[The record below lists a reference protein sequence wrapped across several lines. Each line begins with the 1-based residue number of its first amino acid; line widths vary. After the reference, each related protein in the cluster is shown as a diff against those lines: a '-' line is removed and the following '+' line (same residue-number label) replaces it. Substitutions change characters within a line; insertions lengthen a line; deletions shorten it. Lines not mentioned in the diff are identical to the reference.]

1 MHLGLRF
8 LIPSRLRKLAILT
21 PFYLRRPMQTLDS
34 HFAELTPQRHL
45 ITGGTGFIGTALV
58 QQLLRQGHPVTL
70 WVRDPAK
77 AQRRFGQGV
86 RCVTSLDE
94 LAADDT
100 FDTVINLAGA
110 PIVGPPWTAGRRAQ
124 LLASRVGVTLGLLT
138 WLARTAQKP
147 STWLQAS
154 AIGFY
159 GVRPPEEALTEH
171 SAAGAGFMSELCVK
185 WEAAAAQANA
195 MGVLRQVTLRLGVVL
210 GKGGALPPLLLP
222 IRLGLGGRMG
232 DGRQMFSWIHLHDVL
247 AIMATALQDGTMQGV
262 YNTVAPDV
270 VSQGEFAVTAG
281 QVLHRPVWLP
291 LPAWVLR
298 LPMGEM
304 AQLFVDGQRV
314 VPARLQAQ
322 GFVFAYPEL
331 LGALKDLA

>member
-1 MHLGLRF
+1 
-8 LIPSRLRKLAILT
+8 
-21 PFYLRRPMQTLDS
+21 
-34 HFAELTPQRHL
+34 
-45 ITGGTGFIGTALV
+45 
-58 QQLLRQGHPVTL
+58 
-70 WVRDPAK
+70 
-77 AQRRFGQGV
+77 
-86 RCVTSLDE
+86 
-94 LAADDT
+94 
-100 FDTVINLAGA
+100 
-110 PIVGPPWTAGRRAQ
+110 
-124 LLASRVGVTLGLLT
+124 
-138 WLARTAQKP
+138 
-147 STWLQAS
+147 
-154 AIGFY
+154 
-159 GVRPPEEALTEH
+159 
-171 SAAGAGFMSELCVK
+171 MSELCVK

>member
-1 MHLGLRF
+1 
-8 LIPSRLRKLAILT
+8 
-21 PFYLRRPMQTLDS
+21 MQAPQPLDS
-34 HFAELTPQRHL
+34 LFSKLPPQRHL

-58 QQLLRQGHPVTL
+58 QQLQRHGHQITL
-70 WVRDPAK
+70 WVRNPAK
-77 AQRRFGQGV
+77 AQQRFGQGV

-94 LAADDT
+94 LVADDA
-100 FDTVINLAGA
+100 FDTVINLAGT
-110 PIVGPPWTAGRRAQ
+110 PVVGPPWTAGRRSQ
-124 LLASRVGVTLGLLT
+124 LLASRVGVTQGLLT
-138 WLARTAQKP
+138 WLARTTHKP

-159 GVRPPEEALTEH
+159 GVRPPEEALDEQG
-171 SAAGAGFMSELCVK
+171 AAGSGFMSELCVK

-195 MGVLRQVTLRLGVVL
+195 MGVRQVTLRLGVVL

-232 DGRQMFSWIHLHDVL
+232 DGRQMFSWIHLNDVL
-247 AIMATALQDGTMQGV
+247 AIMAAALQDTNMQGV
-262 YNTVAPDV
+262 YNAVAPGI
-270 VSQGEFAVTAG
+270 VSQGEFAHTAG

-314 VPARLQAQ
+314 VPARLLSK
-322 GFVFAYPEL
+322 GFEFGYPTL
-331 LGALKDLA
+331 LGALQDLT